1 MNLAKKIDISRQ
13 ELIKNIGSEFP
24 NGKGVE
30 VGTFKGEFSKEIMEL
45 WSGRLYMVD
54 VWSPL
59 DPTQYIDASN
69 HGNFDKGAI
78 YGAAIDNISGYENR
92 AIMIR
97 ANSEIASD
105 IFEDE
110 SPSNR

>member
-45 WSGRLYMVD
+45 WSGRL
-54 VWSPL
+54 
-59 DPTQYIDASN
+59 
-69 HGNFDKGAI
+69 
-78 YGAAIDNISGYENR
+78 
-92 AIMIR
+92 
-97 ANSEIASD
+97 
-105 IFEDE
+105 
-110 SPSNR
+110 